1 MSNNNDMNVAIHFT
15 TAGGEVVV
23 KDVTSIS
30 QVSAQAAQQLEHVGT
45 AGAKAKTG
53 LDATAAGASDANQ
66 YTTLLKASL
75 ATLVGG
81 FSALELIDVG
91 DNWGQMA
98 SRIKQAT
105 ESSAE
110 YYYVQ
115 KRMISS
121 ANDTYR
127 AITEAKEGFISMS
140 PILRDINYSLG
151 ESIDIVDS
159 FSALLVTNATTVD
172 RAAAAQDAL
181 SKAIQTNR
189 FESDGWQ
196 TIVAAMPTI
205 LDNLTA
211 ATGKSGAEIRKLG
224 IDGKLSVTDFTNA
237 LLQNKDKNLAAVKEM
252 PTTVR
257 DAVQGITNVLQ
268 ELLGQQNEVMGI
280 TASLAGSLVDVSDAL
295 YSVTTQDFD
304 ELTPQLQALVQTA
317 ELLATIVGVAGAAAF
332 LKYAGSQYLVFQ
344 NALLMNTQAVRTV
357 SALGLVTTTAGTSTV
372 ALNALAMAQ
381 RLVLGPV
388 GLLVGVLGTAAVA
401 FSVYEDAAEEVKKK
415 NDELASSF
423 ERMSNQAKAATYQD
437 ASRQLNELAGQIEA
451 AQAKVEAARS
461 KTTVNMSQFG
471 GIGNPVASA
480 EMAAA
485 TLVLNQLNAKKAEL
499 NTVIESLNKNFN
511 AGLPALDDYSDR
523 LTKNSSSTTAFK
535 DELLKLYNQQKLNAE
550 AVNATGAALTGI
562 DLELFKAT
570 FTEATT
576 LPEAATA
583 AIKAFAEQAKA
594 NTASLELDTYL
605 KQLQQEINLLDIK
618 LQKGEAE
625 YTIQKALAQFTG
637 ANPARLNALTEELK
651 LLEKKKLATSGKE
664 TLDALKKET
673 ELLGIRL
680 TQGAKEY
687 EVQKALFQL
696 KGGDP
701 AMLQAIEAQVRAQQL
716 LNEQIAITEE
726 ITSGAFKEYL
736 DGITAIQTAADGAG
750 QVIVEAFGRVAQ
762 QLNEMTKGQLE
773 YAKQLDQLEKKKAA
787 VDRLKDSAIKT
798 KALTDIER
806 EKGRLEKENYQS
818 QIGNM
823 ASITGAAKS
832 MFSEQSK
839 GRQALH
845 RMEMTFSAIELAMS
859 IQRTAANALEAITSA
874 FAAPFPINFASGA
887 AMIAIMAGL
896 GVFAGSSSGG
906 PSAQDRQE
914 SQGTG
919 TVLGDSSAKSESI
932 ANSLERI
939 ESLELDQY
947 SELRSINDSI
957 RALNAGIAKL
967 AVNLVASYGKFDESS
982 YQGDLGKDYNVQ
994 LGSTAGALVLGG
1006 VIGAAVD
1013 NMLGG
1018 LLSGITNK
1026 VLGGLFGST
1035 KKELVDSGI
1044 SFAAQELGDILSSGL
1059 VKATLYDTIKVTKK
1073 KAFGLSKK
1081 TYEETSYKTLDEDI
1095 RAEFGRVFSYI
1106 GNSVTDAVKLLGLTT
1121 TKDLENFVIKL
1132 PNISFKDLTGEEIE
1146 EELQAIFSQQGDLMA
1161 KYLVPGIAEFQQ
1173 MGEGLYDTLI
1183 RVAQEQAVFNASMD
1197 SLGLQ
1202 LTRFSGMTKTL
1213 EIDVAQSLI
1222 ELMGGIEEFSSAT
1235 SDYFSAFF
1243 TEQEKM
1249 AHLTK
1254 QAQAQFASLGI
1265 AMPANRE
1272 AFKAFVASLDLT
1284 TEAGQQTFAAMMKLN
1299 QAMDQYYDQAE
1310 QHAADL
1316 ANWTKSIGDELA
1328 SLDMSPFQRSMAEL
1342 QSWYDAQIAEA
1353 AELGADTTFLERLY
1367 ARKRADLIAE
1377 ELDAINKDTAQR
1389 MQTLTSEHERAVNDL
1404 QSTYKALTDSISA
1417 VSATIGSS
1425 ILDIKRQLAGWDEVG
1440 YQQQQVDGLSTQLG
1454 KGDLATQIKTIEQLQ
1469 AAMMGRYQAEL
1480 AENNTLV
1487 QQAQS
1492 KLDGLNSSFA
1502 ELQSAL
1508 SSVQESIASSIL
1520 DLRRQGSS
1528 WNEVGYQNSRI
1539 GDLRAQLGK
1548 GSVLDQIN
1556 SVGQLQQAIVDR
1568 YNAELA
1574 ANQQLSSAAQERYD
1588 ADLSAYNAL
1597 KDAAKQLS
1605 NAADALLL
1613 SELSP
1618 AKMGDQFAEA
1628 QKQFNDLLRK
1638 ARGGDADAAKQLESV
1653 GSTYLGLA
1661 QDYLASGSSE
1671 YAAIFAQVQNAY
1683 RSFGNSIGAAPS
1695 VPREVLAYQKAD
1707 AELQTAAIREL
1718 EQLQLLLSG
1727 LDATAKAEQQA
1738 AEAAAKAELAKYQE
1752 QLLALQT
1759 GTVTE
1764 LQLLQTKLAELD
1776 AQARAE
1782 QAAQLDKLTA
1792 TFETAKSELLAAA
1805 EKQIAAVNALNSG
1818 MQSIAS
1824 AIAAMPAP
1832 VVVVNPPPPVV
1843 IPPVVV
1849 NPAPVSPGTGVVT
1862 APINVGEPVTNPIL
1876 ERTNDLLQQQLQQAS
1891 AAQAQS
1897 AQQNRQLQTELQRTQ
1912 QLLQESRRLMA

>member
-15 TAGGEVVV
+15 TAGGQVVV

-66 YTTLLKASL
+66 YTTLLKATL
-75 ATLVGG
+75 ATLVGS
-81 FSALELIDVG
+81 FSALQLISVG
-91 DNWGQMA
+91 DDWGQMA
-98 SRIKQAT
+98 ARIKQAT
-105 ESSAE
+105 ETSGE
-110 YYYVQ
+110 YNYVQ
-115 KRMISS
+115 QRMIKS
-121 ANDTYR
+121 ANDTFR
-127 AITEAKEGFISMS
+127 SITETREGFISMS
-140 PILRDINYSLG
+140 PILRDMNYSLSQ
-151 ESIDIVDS
+151 SIDITDS
-159 FSALLVTNATTVD
+159 FSALLVTNAVSAD
-172 RAAAAQDAL
+172 RAASAQDAL
-181 SKAIQTNR
+181 AGSIQKGR
-189 FESDGWQ
+189 VESDAWQ
-196 TIVAAMPTI
+196 TLFGVMPTI

-211 ATGKSGAEIRKLG
+211 STGKTGAEIRQLG
-224 IDGKLSVTDFTNA
+224 IEGKLSITELTNA
-237 LLQNKDKNLAAVKEM
+237 LLQNQQANLAAVKEM

-257 DAVQGITNVLQ
+257 DALQSLGNFTSDYIGKQNEAYGVTALLAEGIVDVAEALMSITTEPLEELDPSLQ
-268 ELLGQQNEVMGI
+268 ATVKTVELLTYM
-280 TASLAGSLVDVSDAL
+280 L
-295 YSVTTQDFD
+295 
-304 ELTPQLQALVQTA
+304 
-317 ELLATIVGVAGAAAF
+317 GVAGVAALA
-332 LKYAGSQYLVFQ
+332 KYGYAQGGVIVGQLI
-344 NALLMNTQAVRTV
+344 LNTQFAATRAALAGVTA
-357 SALGLVTTTAGTSTV
+357 SAVTTTVAMN
-372 ALNALAMAQ
+372 ALNMAKNALF
-381 RLVLGPV
+381 GPI
-388 GLLVGVLGTAAVA
+388 GILIGVLGVAATA
-401 FSVYEDAAEEVKKK
+401 FYTYRDAAEEAKKK
-415 NDELASSF
+415 NDELQNSF
-423 ERMSNQAKAATYQD
+423 ANWSNQRKAD
-437 ASRQLNELAGQIEA
+437 AYNGAVNQLNELNSQIDA
-451 AQAKVEAARS
+451 TQAKIKASFRPGSEVFLSDGVSRS
-461 KTTVNMSQFG
+461 D
-471 GIGNPVASA
+471 
-480 EMAAA
+480 
-485 TLVLNQLNAKKAEL
+485 VLNAEKELAELKAKKEEL
-499 NTVIESLNKNFN
+499 NRVIDQLNKNFN

-523 LTKNSSSTTAFK
+523 LTNNSTSTTAFK

-550 AVNATGAALTGI
+550 AISATGAALTGI
-562 DLELFKAT
+562 DLELFKAQ
-570 FTEATT
+570 FVEATN
-576 LPEAATA
+576 LPENAAA
-583 AIKAFAEQAKA
+583 AIKAYAEQYKVAA
-594 NTASLELDTYL
+594 ATLNLDGYL
-605 KQLQQEINLLDIK
+605 KQMQQELGLLDVR
-618 LQKGEAE
+618 LQKGEQE
-625 YTIQKALAQFTG
+625 YEQQKALAQFTG
-637 ANPARLNALTEELK
+637 VSPERLKAAENELK
-651 LLEKKKLATSGKE
+651 LLEKKKLAVTGKE

-680 TQGAKEY
+680 TQGEKEY
-687 EVQKALFQL
+687 EVQKALYQL

-818 QIGNM
+818 QIGHM
-823 ASITGAAKS
+823 AGITGAAKS

-896 GVFAGSSSGG
+896 GVFTGSSSGG

-947 SELRSINDSI
+947 SELRSINASI

-1310 QHAADL
+1310 QHAAEL

-1353 AELGADTTFLERLY
+1353 AELGADTTLLERLY

-1377 ELDAINKDTAQR
+1377 ELEAINEDTAQR

-1417 VSATIGSS
+1417 VSSTIGSS
-1425 ILDIKRQLAGWDEVG
+1425 ILDIKRQIAGWDEVG
-1440 YQQQQVDGLSTQLG
+1440 YQQQQVDGLSGQLG

-1480 AENNTLV
+1480 AQNSTLV

-1492 KLDGLNSSFA
+1492 TLDGLNSSFA

-1539 GDLRAQLGK
+1539 GDLRSQLGK

-1574 ANQQLSSAAQERYD
+1574 ANQQLISAAQERYD

-1605 NAADALLL
+1605 SAADALLL

-1707 AELQTAAIREL
+1707 AELQTAAIKEL

-1727 LDATAKAEQQA
+1727 LDATAKAELLA

-1764 LQLLQTKLAELD
+1764 LQLLQIKLAELD

-1818 MQSIAS
+1818 MQSIAN

-1849 NPAPVSPGTGVVT
+1849 NPAPVSPGTGVGT